1 MFSTVPS
8 FNRENQK
15 SALEHFGLFLCLV
28 VFTGAG
34 AKVKTRFYISI
45 FFAFF
50 SVGYYVLHIDLLF
63 NTIRYCGIIEST
75 STRDLKRSTY
85 A

>member
-8 FNRENQK
+8 FNPNNQK
-15 SALEHFGLFLCLV
+15 SLLEHSGLFLCLV

-34 AKVKTRFYISI
+34 AKVKKRFYIVI

-50 SVGYYVLHIDLLF
+50 SVEYYVLLINLLF
-63 NTIRYCGIIEST
+63 DILFDTVE
-75 STRDLKRSTY
+75 
-85 A
+85 

>member
-8 FNRENQK
+8 FNPNNQK

-34 AKVKTRFYISI
+34 AKVIKTRFYILI
-45 FFAFF
+45 HFLHFLVRNIMF
-50 SVGYYVLHIDLLF
+50 YIVLICYLILF
-63 NTIRYCGIIEST
+63 DTVE
-75 STRDLKRSTY
+75 
-85 A
+85 

>member
-8 FNRENQK
+8 FNPNNQK

-34 AKVKTRFYISI
+34 AKVKTRFYILM

-50 SVGYYVLHIDLLF
+50 SEEYYVLHSINLLF
-63 NTIRYCGIIEST
+63 NTVRYCGIIEST
-75 STRDLKRSTY
+75 STREPKI
-85 A
+85 

>member
-1 MFSTVPS
+1 MFSTIPS
-8 FNRENQK
+8 FNPNHQK

-34 AKVKTRFYISI
+34 AKVKTRFYILI
-45 FFAFF
+45 IFAFF
-50 SVGYYVLHIDLLF
+50 SVGYYVLHINLLF

-75 STRDLKRSTY
+75 STREPEI
-85 A
+85 

>member
-8 FNRENQK
+8 FNPNNQK
-15 SALEHFGLFLCLV
+15 SLLEHSGLFLCLV

-34 AKVKTRFYISI
+34 AKVKTRFYILI

-63 NTIRYCGIIEST
+63 NTIYVFDTVE
-75 STRDLKRSTY
+75 
-85 A
+85 